1 LRCKFDYL
9 TSLGVAPNISKKE
22 MITHSLQLH
31 LPVDFPRKA
40 ALRDA
45 RPFLKWVGGK
55 QQLLTQFEG
64 YFPTTFRRYCEAF
77 VGGGAIFFHLWNT
90 SRLPKQ
96 TFLFDNNYELVNA
109 YLVVRDKVDELIE
122 ILAIHKERHDKKY
135 YYKIRR
141 LDRQECELSN
151 VERAARTIYLN
162 RTCYNGLYRVNS
174 KGQFNVPIGSYVNPQ
189 VLYEDVLRVA
199 SKALQGVNIEIRDFR
214 SIVDFA
220 KAKDFFYLDPP
231 YDPLSKT
238 ASFTGYTSDS
248 FGEED
253 QRELARVVALLAEK
267 GAFFMLSNSNT
278 PLVFELYREFRVET
292 VLAKRA
298 VNSDANGR
306 RSIPEVVVLNY

>member
-1 LRCKFDYL
+1 MSTD
-9 TSLGVAPNISKKE
+9 
-22 MITHSLQLH
+22 SLQLH

-45 RPFLKWVGGK
+45 RPVLKWVGGK

-64 YFPTTFRRYCEAF
+64 YFPTTFRRYCEPF
-77 VGGGAIFFHLWNT
+77 VGGGAVFFHLWNT
-90 SRLPKQ
+90 GRLPKQ
-96 TFLFDNNYELVNA
+96 RFLFDNNYELANA
-109 YLVVRDKVDELIE
+109 YLVVRDNIDELIE
-122 ILAIHKERHDKKY
+122 TLAIHKERHDQKY

-141 LDRQECELSN
+141 LDRQEFELSN

-189 VLYEDVLRVA
+189 VIYEDVLRAA
-199 SKALQGVNIEIRDFR
+199 SKALQGVNIEIIDFR

-220 KAKDFFYLDPP
+220 KPKDFFYIDPP

-248 FGEED
+248 FDESD
-253 QRELARVVALLAEK
+253 QRELARIFAMLADK
-267 GAFFMLSNSNT
+267 GAFLMLSNSDT
-278 PLVFELYREFRVET
+278 ALVRKLYGEFRIET
-292 VLAKRA
+292 VRARRA
-298 VNSDANGR
+298 VNSNANARG
-306 RSIPEVVVLNY
+306 SIQEVVVLNY